1 MKSTAIV
8 FAALLVA
15 APALGDSGAGRTP
28 YGDPASGAGRTLAGL
43 ATIVDPHGP
52 DSGSSRTPEGQ
63 PASGAGRTLAAFPTI
78 VDPNGPNS
86 GVGRTWNPLEGQD
99 VNSGAGRTL
108 A

>member
-15 APALGDSGAGRTP
+15 APALADPGAGRTP
-28 YGDPASGAGRTLAGL
+28 YGD
-43 ATIVDPHGP
+43 
-52 DSGSSRTPEGQ
+52 

-99 VNSGAGRTL
+99 VNSGTGRTL

>member
-1 MKSTAIV
+1 MKSPAIV

-15 APALGDSGAGRTP
+15 APALADSGAGRTP
-28 YGDPASGAGRTLAGL
+28 SGDPASGAGRTLL
-43 ATIVDPHGP
+43 
-52 DSGSSRTPEGQ
+52 
-63 PASGAGRTLAAFPTI
+63 AFPTI

-99 VNSGAGRTL
+99 VNSGAGRSL